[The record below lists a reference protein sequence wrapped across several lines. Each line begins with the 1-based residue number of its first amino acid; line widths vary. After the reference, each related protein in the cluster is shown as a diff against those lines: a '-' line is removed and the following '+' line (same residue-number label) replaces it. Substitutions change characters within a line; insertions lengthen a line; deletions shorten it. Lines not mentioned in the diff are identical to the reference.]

1 MASRYITKTY
11 GGKYD
16 QRSRSRSN
24 FSCLRDLPSNNP
36 QVVTIIIVL
45 PLINIYSGSWCGWK
59 VCRVYFQKIWQQQ
72 WSTRKIY
79 SKLQI
84 KIQEL
89 LSEQRNLCKCCYQGK
104 SMCHFIWMYL
114 FPIHDMLYSQWVTFL
129 TSGLCQPPR
138 HPYPLPLPAL
148 LPAST
153 IQLCKG
159 LLPRQGWVQRRVPI
173 WSSIHPLGLLS
184 SKWSCNRA
192 CLAQHWESEKDEEA
206 VPGHFQKQVGGET
219 RFRDHWPWY
228 SYQGNSCKL

>member
-1 MASRYITKTY
+1 MASRYIAQTY
-11 GGKYD
+11 GGKYS
-16 QRSRSRSN
+16 QRPRSRST
-24 FSCLRDLPSNNP
+24 FSCLRDLPSNT
-36 QVVTIIIVL
+36 QEVVILICFPPFIIYL
-45 PLINIYSGSWCGWK
+45 GSWWGCK
-59 VCRVYFQKIWQQQ
+59 VSRVYFQKIWEQ
-72 WSTRKIY
+72 WKGTRKIW

-148 LPAST
+148 LQASI
-153 IQLCKG
+153 IQLWQG

-173 WSSIHPLGLLS
+173 WSSLHPLGLLS
-184 SKWSCNRA
+184 SN
-192 CLAQHWESEKDEEA
+192 
-206 VPGHFQKQVGGET
+206 
-219 RFRDHWPWY
+219 
-228 SYQGNSCKL
+228 